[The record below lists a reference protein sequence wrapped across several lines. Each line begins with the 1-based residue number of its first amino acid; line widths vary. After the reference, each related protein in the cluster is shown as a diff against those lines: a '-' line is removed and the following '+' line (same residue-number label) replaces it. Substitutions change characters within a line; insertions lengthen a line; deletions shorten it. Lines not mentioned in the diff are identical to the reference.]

1 MGKVRNK
8 VMRVNRG
15 ERYTFA
21 VVLAVVITFSVYLT
35 VHALNRTG
43 VYDFASATGWSFTG
57 GASAL
62 TGSLDSANG
71 NLSPSYKGTT
81 GTVRNTN
88 YTGILSRQ
96 FTVPG
101 SGTVNVKFMFDG
113 MADAANNSN
122 TASIDI
128 YDSTNT
134 NLVQAGVTTLSFSAP
149 YTAGTWSTSAWSS
162 DISLTGGTTYTVR
175 INMQDRCLSNGTA
188 YNMWIDN
195 VFINAAPSGLSSTGA
210 TQNSVS
216 LSWTGSTTVSGP
228 SLSGYNVY
236 YSTTSG
242 SGYVKHNSS
251 VVVGTTYTVTG
262 LSASTPYYFVIT
274 DVDSAGVE
282 SPYSAE
288 ISSATTAPPDTTA
301 PSIGVVTP
309 SNVATSTYVDGTFD
323 LSATVTEANTVTSCE
338 YTTNGTTWLTGTV
351 GGSAPNW
358 TCTKAG
364 ITAAD
369 GAALTLNIRA
379 TDNSSNVGTGTPV
392 SRTVDAT
399 APAYSWNSPT
409 AGTIYRNGSTISVD
423 ATITETGSGVTNG
436 AACNALIDGALTG
449 FSGTATY
456 SSGTGKCTGTLNL
469 TSGLADG
476 AHNLTLQVAD
486 NVGNSAV
493 SAARSITLD
502 NTAPTVSSTVP
513 AAGATGVALNGN
525 VTINWSE
532 NVDCSTVNTT
542 TITSTSP
549 GWTYSSC
556 SNNQAV
562 FTTSGQA
569 NSTLYN
575 VTVGT
580 GVTDAAGNPMS
591 AAYPFSYTTLAA
603 AGVNGTTAGTAT
615 AVQASSTSI
624 SVTMPYTDDING
636 NNTYLVEYQQGAGPF
651 IVWPPNPQGHTASPF
666 TTTITGLTAGQT
678 YTVRVTYQD
687 AEGIVGG
694 TAVQTLAPVTL
705 VSWTDSNLVHNSNR
719 FPGTTKWGGSWGIPG
734 GQYGA
739 FDCKTCHIAGSSNI
753 KRVRTSVTAPSG
765 SFPGGAVV
773 FNSMT
778 SFGNDTGGHT
788 ASLHICEACHSQ
800 NKYHNFDSTNNTGG
814 LAHENNSDCTTCH
827 PHNAGFRAGCDVC
840 HGNPPTTADNDGST
854 NTGLAWKPAATG
866 ATSPGAHNMHAI
878 ARGMKC
884 VTCHNG
890 NTMPTVS
897 NTIQM
902 GFAMDKTN
910 IPGFTGTKTG
920 GSYDGFVPAAPYS
933 FVTGD
938 GGTTTV
944 TQAGSNSCS
953 NLYCHGGWTG
963 SNGSITNPSWTGG
976 ATQAACGTC
985 HGTTAATAPTAGS
998 HGRHAANGAGQLALL
1013 CSSCHGTDPA
1023 NNNHVN
1029 GRIYWNLATGDNR
1042 FGAGATY
1049 KTFANSSTA
1058 ALAPYGGCTVY
1069 CHSSVQNATGSAV
1082 AAPTTSAVWGT
1093 AAPLSCDTSN
1103 CHGNP
1108 PAGGKHSIHAAYSYA
1123 CATCHSGA
1131 GNETAKHADYKIDVA
1146 FSGLGAGGSYTQ
1158 SAVNPP
1164 GNGFGS
1170 CSTIYCHSSGQS
1182 ADGLS
1187 ATPVYAGT
1195 NPAWGGTAACG
1206 SCHATTTMT
1215 TGSHTQH
1222 LALDTNC
1229 GNCHTGASAAAY
1241 SDAAHVN
1248 QLIDVAG
1255 SYTLGGAPGNGYGT
1269 CSTATCHGVKSPVWG
1284 ANTTNATC
1292 TKCHGKPTTVAN
1304 YSTARAWQ
1312 AAPGYGTT
1320 GKDVAGQTGTF
1331 TNGVSNDPQ
1340 VGAHDAHLRTING
1353 YSDRQVLCTDCHA
1366 IPASGTHAN
1375 GATDYSWSNLSKN
1388 IGTTGSV
1395 SSRGTLT
1402 PTYSAGTCST
1412 NYCHGGKLAGGS
1424 DTTPGWAETG
1434 YLTAY
1439 AKNATNCGKCH
1450 GAPPT
1455 AAPSTFAH
1463 TGIAITDDCAGCHNH
1478 NGSGPTH
1485 IDGTLYGAG
1494 NCDSCHDYD
1503 TVGATYAA
1511 GRWTGGTWGKNY
1523 LDGTVHEGW
1532 GAHAKHINYIKT
1544 RLSIATAL
1552 DPANQTYGLAGTNP
1566 EKVCGTCHSNDT
1578 GNHSMGGG
1586 MVRSIN
1592 FGDGTFKMG
1601 GAAAGTSLLFGTTF
1615 PAQNPLYNGVSGTL
1629 SSTTAKTCS
1638 NLSCHYFTTP
1648 SW

>member
-1 MGKVRNK
+1 MGKTLKRK
-8 VMRVNRG
+8 LRG
-15 ERYTFA
+15 MNLA
-21 VVLAVVITFSVYLT
+21 AKIGLVVGMTLLT
-35 VHALNRTG
+35 TLFMYGKWVDALNQSPNSSFETAG
-43 VYDFASATGWSFTG
+43 ATADLAQNWTEGGTSSAG
-57 GASAL
+57 G
-62 TGSLDSANG
+62 T
-71 NLSPSYKGTT
+71 KTFQ
-81 GTVRNTN
+81 RNT
-88 YTGILSRQ
+88 
-96 FTVPG
+96 
-101 SGTVNVKFMFDG
+101 
-113 MADAANNSN
+113 
-122 TASIDI
+122 
-128 YDSTNT
+128 
-134 NLVQAGVTTLSFSAP
+134 
-149 YTAGTWSTSAWSS
+149 TAGTGANGSYWYYGQW
-162 DISLTGGTTYTVR
+162 
-175 INMQDRCLSNGTA
+175 NGTA
-188 YNMWIDN
+188 NNQATNITLTSANITTPAYAT
-195 VFINAAPSGLSSTGA
+195 NAILRGSYKRDYKAAVDSSSIALELWQGA
-210 TQNSVS
+210 ALVS
-216 LSWTGSTTVSGP
+216 GSTT
-228 SLSGYNVY
+228 
-236 YSTTSG
+236 
-242 SGYVKHNSS
+242 
-251 VVVGTTYTVTG
+251 
-262 LSASTPYYFVIT
+262 
-274 DVDSAGVE
+274 
-282 SPYSAE
+282 
-288 ISSATTAPPDTTA
+288 
-301 PSIGVVTP
+301 
-309 SNVATSTYVDGTFD
+309 
-323 LSATVTEANTVTSCE
+323 
-338 YTTNGTTWLTGTV
+338 
-351 GGSAPNW
+351 
-358 TCTKAG
+358 
-364 ITAAD
+364 
-369 GAALTLNIRA
+369 TL
-379 TDNSSNVGTGTPV
+379 
-392 SRTVDAT
+392 
-399 APAYSWNSPT
+399 Y
-409 AGTIYRNGSTISVD
+409 TIS
-423 ATITETGSGVTNG
+423 N
-436 AACNALIDGALTG
+436 
-449 FSGTATY
+449 
-456 SSGTGKCTGTLNL
+456 
-469 TSGLADG
+469 
-476 AHNLTLQVAD
+476 
-486 NVGNSAV
+486 
-493 SAARSITLD
+493 
-502 NTAPTVSSTVP
+502 P
-513 AAGATGVALNGN
+513 
-525 VTINWSE
+525 
-532 NVDCSTVNTT
+532 
-542 TITSTSP
+542 
-549 GWTYSSC
+549 
-556 SNNQAV
+556 
-562 FTTSGQA
+562 
-569 NSTLYN
+569 
-575 VTVGT
+575 GT
-580 GVTDAAGNPMS
+580 GVTDAAWQGPVDTATSFPLAASTAYNVLVRWQCQTDNTEWGGGAVDAVYLNISPGNLAATANATTPKNADLTWLNQNPSTGSPALHATTPYKIYRDTTSNPGTRTFLANTTTLSYSDTATTGNTTYYYAVTNLDTNSFESPYSPEVALLTKPDVPGTPSYTSVADTSLTVNWTAPTGGAATYDVYRAPDNAGAPGAFALVGADVAALSYGDSGLAPTTKYWYRVVAKNVSGSGPNSADNSVTTATPVNNFTTPGVATAS
-591 AAYPFSYTTLAA
+591 AASTTTISVSMPYGDDQNASNTYTVDYKLSSSGSWSNWVTNASHSASPYSTTVTSLTPGESYDVRMTYNDADGFSGANPQIQTVNGILLPGG
-603 AGVNGTTAGTAT
+603 GVNGTTAGTAT

-666 TTTITGLTAGQT
+666 TTTITGLTVGQT

-800 NKYHNFDSTNNTGG
+800 NKYHNFDTTNNTGG

-854 NTGLAWKPAATG
+854 ATGLAWKPAATG

-910 IPGFTGTKTG
+910 VPGFSGTKVG

-933 FVTGD
+933 FVSGD

-963 SNGSITNPSWTGG
+963 SNGSITTPSWTGG

-1042 FGAGATY
+1042 FGASATY

-1058 ALAPYGGCTVY
+1058 ALAPYGSCTVY

-1082 AAPTTSAVWGT
+1082 ASPTTSAVWGT

-1146 FSGLGAGGSYTQ
+1146 FSGLGTGGSYTQ
-1158 SAVNPP
+1158 SAINPP

-1255 SYTLGGAPGNGYGT
+1255 SYTLGGTPGNGYGT
-1269 CSTATCHGVKSPVWG
+1269 CSTAICHGTNSPVWG

-1340 VGAHDAHLRTING
+1340 VGAHDAHLRTFNG

-1375 GATDYSWSNLSKN
+1375 GATDFAWSDLSKN

-1395 SSRGTLT
+1395 SSRGALV
-1402 PTYSAGTCST
+1402 PTYVTGTCST

-1424 DTTPGWAETG
+1424 DTTPGWTETG

-1463 TGIAITDDCAGCHNH
+1463 TGIAIADDCAGCHNH

-1552 DPANQTYGLAGTNP
+1552 DPAGQTYGLAGTNP

-1578 GNHSMGGG
+1578 GNHSMGGST
-1586 MVRSIN
+1586 VRSIN